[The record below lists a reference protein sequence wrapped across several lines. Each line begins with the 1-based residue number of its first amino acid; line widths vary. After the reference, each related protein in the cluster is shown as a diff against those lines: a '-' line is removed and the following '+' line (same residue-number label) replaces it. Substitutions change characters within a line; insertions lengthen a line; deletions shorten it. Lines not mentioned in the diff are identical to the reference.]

1 MKHPFFYNGILY
13 QWECT
18 YSNSFYGSESHYK
31 IYTEER
37 SYPTVIE
44 AITSEFNLD
53 NVPLKSEYDELWET
67 GKGSLEVSIRGYY
80 TLDYNKSEDC
90 FELVRKQG
98 YDD

>member
-13 QWECT
+13 QQECT
-18 YSNSFYGSESHYK
+18 YSNSFYGRERHYK

-37 SYPTVIE
+37 SYPTIIE
-44 AITSEFNLD
+44 AITKEFGLED
-53 NVPLKSEYDELWET
+53 IPLKSEYDNLWKT
-67 GKGSLEVSIRGYY
+67 GKGSLEASIRGYY

-90 FELVRKQG
+90 FELERHQG